1 MAKLTAAQERSIET
15 VLYYLEK
22 AQAYI
27 DQNETVVARL
37 KPQCTTTLDFE
48 IPGKGAA
55 TSIAKD
61 IGSELVCLQTGIDY
75 LKNFVEFNAKRAG

>member
-22 AQAYI
+22 AQAFI
-27 DQNETVVARL
+27 DEDETVIAR
-37 KPQCTTTLDFE
+37 KSQHASTTRHF
-48 IPGKGAA
+48 IVPGEGPASA
-55 TSIAKD
+55 IAKD

-75 LKNFVEFNAKRAG
+75 LKNFVEFNAKKVG

>member
-1 MAKLTAAQERSIET
+1 MAKLTAAQERSIDT

-27 DQNETVVARL
+27 DEQDTVIARL
-37 KPQCTTTLDFE
+37 KTQCTTTLDFE

-55 TSIAKD
+55 TSVAKD
-61 IGSELVCLQTGIDY
+61 IGSDIACLSTGIHY
-75 LKNFVEFNAKRAG
+75 LKNFVAFNKK